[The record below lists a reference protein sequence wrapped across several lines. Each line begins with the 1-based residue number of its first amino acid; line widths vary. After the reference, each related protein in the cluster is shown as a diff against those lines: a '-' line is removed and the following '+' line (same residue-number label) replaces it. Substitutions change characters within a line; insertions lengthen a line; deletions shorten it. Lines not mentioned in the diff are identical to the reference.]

1 MKVTR
6 EQATRNRDRVIATAA
21 RLFRER
27 GFDGI
32 GISDLMKEVGLTHGG
47 FYAQFPSKEHLMAE
61 AATKA
66 ASERES
72 AMRRQ
77 FQEAPDGGVAGFAER
92 YLSRRHRDN
101 PGEGCYMATLGIDVA
116 RHGSLVRDAFTRSV
130 RSALDTLAEAEKAGS
145 EKERRNQAIADYAMM
160 IGGMVLAR
168 AVSDEKLS
176 EEILGSVKS
185 QIAEL
190 RSETPTRS
198 AHKPRKDGADRR
210 KESGQRVCA
219 RAHTSGSG

>member
-6 EQATRNRDRVIATAA
+6 AQATQNRDRVIATAA

-66 ASERES
+66 ADERE
-72 AMRRQ
+72 AVMHQQ
-77 FQEAPDGGVAGFAER
+77 FQDAPEKGVPGFAER

-116 RHGSLVRDAFTRSV
+116 RHGPLVRDAFTRSV
-130 RSALDTLAEAEKAGS
+130 QSALEILAKAENAGS
-145 EKERRNQAIADYAMM
+145 EKKRRSQAIADYAMM

-168 AVSDEKLS
+168 AVSDENLS
-176 EEILGSVKS
+176 DEILGSVKI
-185 QIAEL
+185 QIAESH
-190 RSETPTRS
+190 SETPMPSGRKTR
-198 AHKPRKDGADRR
+198 KEGADAR
-210 KESGQRVCA
+210 KKAKSRC
-219 RAHTSGSG
+219 

>member
-6 EQATRNRDRVIATAA
+6 EQATQNRDRVVAVAA

-66 ASERES
+66 ADEREA
-72 AMRRQ
+72 AMHKQ
-77 FQEAPDGGVAGFAER
+77 FQDAPEKGVAGLAER

-101 PGEGCYMATLGIDVA
+101 PGAGCYMATLGIDVA
-116 RHGSLVRDAFTRSV
+116 RHGTLVRDAFTRSV
-130 RSALDTLAEAEKAGS
+130 GSALEILAQAEKAGS
-145 EKERRNQAIADYAMM
+145 EKERRRQAIADYAMM
-160 IGGMVLAR
+160 VGGMVLAR
-168 AVSDEKLS
+168 AVSDESLS
-176 EEILGSVKS
+176 DEILSSLKA
-185 QIAEL
+185 QISEL
-190 RSETPTRS
+190 RSETRTPS
-198 AHKPRKDGADRR
+198 GHNPRKDGAGTR
-210 KESGQRVCA
+210 KK
-219 RAHTSGSG
+219 

>member
-6 EQATRNRDRVIATAA
+6 EQATQNRDRVIVTAA

-61 AATKA
+61 AATRA
-66 ASERES
+66 ADERLA
-72 AMRRQ
+72 AMHKQ
-77 FQEAPDGGVAGFAER
+77 FQAAPEKGVAGFAER

-101 PGEGCYMATLGIDVA
+101 PGDGCFMATLGIDVA
-116 RHGSLVRDAFTRSV
+116 RHGALVRDAFTRNV
-130 RSALDTLAEAEKAGS
+130 RNALGVLAEAETAAS
-145 EKERRNQAIADYAMM
+145 EKERRIQAIADYAMM

-168 AVSDEKLS
+168 AVSDENLS
-176 EEILGSVKS
+176 DEILGSLKAE
-185 QIAEL
+185 IAGRHAEDP
-190 RSETPTRS
+190 TPAGRR
-198 AHKPRKDGADRR
+198 PRRDGAGAR
-210 KESGQRVCA
+210 KRQI
-219 RAHTSGSG
+219 

>member
-6 EQATRNRDRVIATAA
+6 EQATQNRDRVIATAA

-66 ASERES
+66 AEERQA
-72 AMRRQ
+72 AMHKQ
-77 FQEAPDGGVAGFAER
+77 FQDAPEKGVAGFAER

-116 RHGSLVRDAFTRSV
+116 RHGPLVRDTFTRCV
-130 RSALDTLAEAEKAGS
+130 RSALEILAKAEKAAS
-145 EKERRNQAIADYAMM
+145 EKERRSQAIADYAMM

-168 AVSDEKLS
+168 AVSDENLS
-176 EEILGSVKS
+176 DEILGTLRTE
-185 QIAEL
+185 IAGL
-190 RSETPTRS
+190 RSDTPTPSGRQ
-198 AHKPRKDGADRR
+198 PRKDGAAVR
-210 KESGQRVCA
+210 KK
-219 RAHTSGSG
+219 

>member
-6 EQATRNRDRVIATAA
+6 EQATENRERVVATAA

-32 GISDLMKEVGLTHGG
+32 GIADLMREVGLTHGG

-66 ASERES
+66 ADERET
-72 AMRRQ
+72 AMHKQ
-77 FQEAPDGGVAGFAER
+77 LQEAPEKGVAGFAER

-101 PGEGCYMATLGIDVA
+101 PGDGCYVATLGIDAA
-116 RHGSLVRDAFTRSV
+116 RRGSLVRDAFTRSV
-130 RSALDTLAEAEKAGS
+130 QSALEILAQAEPAAS
-145 EKERRNQAIADYAMM
+145 EKERRAQAIADFAMM

-168 AVSDEKLS
+168 AVSDEGLS
-176 EEILGSVKS
+176 DELLGSVKAE
-185 QIAEL
+185 IAG
-190 RSETPTRS
+190 RRPDTPTPSGRRR
-198 AHKPRKDGADRR
+198 RKD
-210 KESGQRVCA
+210 
-219 RAHTSGSG
+219 RAGVG

>member
-6 EQATRNRDRVIATAA
+6 EQATQNRDRVVSTAA

-61 AATKA
+61 AASKA
-66 ASERES
+66 ADERAA
-72 AMRRQ
+72 AMHKQ
-77 FQEAPDGGVAGFAER
+77 FQEAPEKGVAGFAER

-116 RHGSLVRDAFTRSV
+116 RHGPLVRDAFTRSV
-130 RSALDTLAEAEKAGS
+130 RSAFEILAEAEKAAS
-145 EKERRNQAIADYAMM
+145 EKDRRSQAIADYAMM

-168 AVSDEKLS
+168 AVSDENLS
-176 EEILGSVKS
+176 DEILATLKA
-185 QIAEL
+185 QITEL
-190 RSETPTRS
+190 RSEAP
-198 AHKPRKDGADRR
+198 APCGQKPRKDSVGVR
-210 KESGQRVCA
+210 KK
-219 RAHTSGSG
+219 

>member
-6 EQATRNRDRVIATAA
+6 EQATQNRDRVVATAA

-61 AATKA
+61 AAIKA
-66 ASERES
+66 ADERE
-72 AMRRQ
+72 AVMHKQ
-77 FQEAPDGGVAGFAER
+77 LQDAPEKGVAGFAER

-116 RHGSLVRDAFTRSV
+116 RHGSLVRDAFTTSV
-130 RSALDTLAEAEKAGS
+130 RSTLEILAQAEKAGT

-168 AVSDEKLS
+168 AISDENLS
-176 EEILGSVKS
+176 DEILGSLKA

-190 RSETPTRS
+190 RSETQIPSGRQ
-198 AHKPRKDGADRR
+198 PRKNGAGVR
-210 KESGQRVCA
+210 KK
-219 RAHTSGSG
+219 

>member
-6 EQATRNRDRVIATAA
+6 EQATRNRERVIETAA

-66 ASERES
+66 AAEREA
-72 AMRRQ
+72 AMRKQ
-77 FQEAPDGGVAGFAER
+77 LQDAPEQGIAGIAER

-101 PGEGCYMATLGIDVA
+101 PGEGCYVATLGIDVA
-116 RHGSLVRDAFTRSV
+116 RHGPLVREAFTRSV
-130 RSALDTLAEAEKAGS
+130 RSALETLTSAEKAGS
-145 EKERRNQAIADYAMM
+145 EQERRNQAIADYAMI

-168 AVSDEKLS
+168 AVSDESLS
-176 EEILGSVKS
+176 NEILSSLKAE
-185 QIAEL
+185 IAGA
-190 RSETPTRS
+190 RS
-198 AHKPRKDGADRR
+198 
-210 KESGQRVCA
+210 
-219 RAHTSGSG
+219 HTSTPSRRQAPRSNATAP

>member
-61 AATKA
+61 AATQAADERKA
-66 ASERES
+66 A
-72 AMRRQ
+72 MHKQ
-77 FQEAPDGGVAGFAER
+77 LQEAPEQGVAGFAER

-101 PGEGCYMATLGIDVA
+101 PGEGCYVATLGIDVA
-116 RHGSLVRDAFTRSV
+116 RHGPLVRDAFTRSV
-130 RSALDTLAEAEKAGS
+130 RSALEILASAEKASS

-160 IGGMVLAR
+160 IGAMVLAR
-168 AVSDEKLS
+168 AVSDDGLS
-176 EEILGSVKS
+176 NEILGTVKDE
-185 QIAEL
+185 IAGA
-190 RSETPTRS
+190 RSDTPTPSRRR
-198 AHKPRKDGADRR
+198 PRKYGTGVR
-210 KESGQRVCA
+210 KNQRFA
-219 RAHTSGSG
+219 RNLR

>member
-6 EQATRNRDRVIATAA
+6 EQATQNRDRVIATAA

-66 ASERES
+66 ARERE
-72 AMRRQ
+72 AVMHQQ
-77 FQEAPDGGVAGFAER
+77 FHDAPEKGVAGFAER

-116 RHGSLVRDAFTRSV
+116 RHGPLVRDAFTRCV
-130 RSALDTLAEAEKAGS
+130 RSALEILAKVEKAGS
-145 EKERRNQAIADYAMM
+145 EKERRSQAIADYAMM

-168 AVSDEKLS
+168 AVSDENLS
-176 EEILGSVKS
+176 DEILGSLKA
-185 QIAEL
+185 QIAES
-190 RSETPTRS
+190 RSETPTPVK
-198 AHKPRKDGADRR
+198 HKLRKDGAGMR
-210 KESGQRVCA
+210 KRERYA
-219 RAHTSGSG
+219 RNVDTR